1 MKDAL
6 KATLRDLSALH
17 GVSGFEQP
25 LVEYFRKRAT
35 GLVDDVQVDRY
46 GNVAAIK
53 RGRQERPR
61 LMLAAHLDEIGFI
74 VKAVDE
80 RGVLFDSPNEVVD
93 LDDLVAAVR
102 VLTRFVGEMARH
114 RDLEFV

>member
-25 LVEYFRKRAT
+25 LVEYS
-35 GLVDDVQVDRY
+35 
-46 GNVAAIK
+46 
-53 RGRQERPR
+53 
-61 LMLAAHLDEIGFI
+61 H
-74 VKAVDE
+74 
-80 RGVLFDSPNEVVD
+80 SPNEVVD
-93 LDDLVAAVR
+93 LDDLVGAVR

-114 RDLEFV
+114 HDLELV